1 MNSYKACDD
10 EWILRKTEG
19 TYFLRIGDFAS
30 KVNWSPGTFLD
41 SKIFLIGNTKFK
53 LRFFP
58 NNLCSTKEVVNDNGL
73 ETDVIDNHIDR
84 FIGVY
89 LYNESNFDVLADIKL
104 TLGGKTMALQKQFL
118 REKECIG
125 RNIKKLTV
133 LIYHLTYYLP
143 GWSSFLTHH
152 QLLYTN
158 ILNREGKLEVR
169 AEVTTNWER
178 KVDQAQSLT
187 STDLLQG
194 VLQELRGL
202 RKEMMKMEARMN
214 NQVQQE
220 TVWPQCTKC
229 WESLRPPNAIFQ
241 CLGGHVICEGCHES
255 AGQGK
260 CPSCNISLGG
270 RATALESYLRSLN

>member
-41 SKIFLIGNTKFK
+41 SKTFLIGNTKFK

-58 NNLCSTKEVVNDNGL
+58 NNPCSTKEVVNDNGL
-73 ETDVIDNHIDR
+73 ETDVIDNNNDR

-89 LYNESNFDVLADIKL
+89 LYNESNFDVLADIKM

-125 RNIKKLTV
+125 
-133 LIYHLTYYLP
+133 
-143 GWSSFLTHH
+143 WSSFLSHH
-152 QLLYTN
+152 QLLHTK

-178 KVDQAQSLT
+178 KVDQAQSMT
-187 STDLLQG
+187 NTDLLQG
-194 VLQELRGL
+194 VLRELSGL
-202 RKEMMKMEARMN
+202 RKEMMRMEARMN
-214 NQVQQE
+214 KQVLQE
-220 TVWPQCTKC
+220 TTWPQCTKC
-229 WESLRPPNAIFQ
+229 WESLRPPSAIYQ
-241 CLGGHVICEGCHES
+241 CDGGHVICEDCHEG
-255 AGQGK
+255 AAEK
-260 CPSCNISLGG
+260 CPSCNVSFGG

>member
-41 SKIFLIGNTKFK
+41 SKTFLIGNTKFK

-58 NNLCSTKEVVNDNGL
+58 NNPCSTKEVVNDNGL
-73 ETDVIDNHIDR
+73 ETDVIDNNNDR

-89 LYNESNFDVLADIKL
+89 LYNESNFDVLADIKM

-125 RNIKKLTV
+125 
-133 LIYHLTYYLP
+133 
-143 GWSSFLTHH
+143 WSSFLSHH
-152 QLLYTN
+152 QLLHTK
-158 ILNREGKLEVR
+158 ILNREGKMEVR

-178 KVDQAQSLT
+178 KVDQAQSMT

-194 VLQELRGL
+194 VLRELSGL
-202 RKEMMKMEARMN
+202 RKEMMRMEARMN
-214 NQVQQE
+214 KQVQQE
-220 TVWPQCTKC
+220 TTWPQCTKC
-229 WESLRPPNAIFQ
+229 WESLKPPSAIYQ
-241 CLGGHVICEGCHES
+241 CDGGHVICEDCHEG
-255 AGQGK
+255 AAEKCEKCEK
-260 CPSCNISLGG
+260 CPSCSVSLGG
-270 RATALESYLRSLN
+270 RATALESYLRSLI

>member
-41 SKIFLIGNTKFK
+41 SKTFLIGNTKFK

-58 NNLCSTKEVVNDNGL
+58 NNFCSTKEVVNDNGL
-73 ETDVIDNHIDR
+73 ETDVIDNNTDR

-125 RNIKKLTV
+125 
-133 LIYHLTYYLP
+133 
-143 GWSSFLTHH
+143 WSSFLTHH
-152 QLLYTN
+152 QLLYSN

-178 KVDQAQSLT
+178 KVDQVQAMT

-202 RKEMMKMEARMN
+202 RKEVTKMEARMSN
-214 NQVQQE
+214 RVQQE
-220 TVWPQCTKC
+220 TAWPQCIKC
-229 WESLRPPNAIFQ
+229 WESLSPPSAIYQ
-241 CLGGHVICEGCHES
+241 CLGGHVICEECHGR
-255 AGQGK
+255 AGQEK
-260 CPSCNISLGG
+260 CPSCNVSFGG

>member
-73 ETDVIDNHIDR
+73 ETDVIDNNIDR

-125 RNIKKLTV
+125 RRFKKLTV
-133 LIYHLTYYLP
+133 SIYYL
-143 GWSSFLTHH
+143 T
-152 QLLYTN
+152 
-158 ILNREGKLEVR
+158 
-169 AEVTTNWER
+169 
-178 KVDQAQSLT
+178 
-187 STDLLQG
+187 
-194 VLQELRGL
+194 
-202 RKEMMKMEARMN
+202 
-214 NQVQQE
+214 
-220 TVWPQCTKC
+220 
-229 WESLRPPNAIFQ
+229 
-241 CLGGHVICEGCHES
+241 
-255 AGQGK
+255 
-260 CPSCNISLGG
+260 
-270 RATALESYLRSLN
+270 